1 MTRDSASETCSGTR
15 PRHVRDT
22 SPLGVV
28 RDSASDGLG
37 EVRFAKRELA
47 AAVRKSL
54 AELVAKKGD
63 SVLANRL
70 PTLRADRFVLQ
81 AA

>member
-1 MTRDSASETCSGTR
+1 MRDSASN
-15 PRHVRDT
+15 
-22 SPLGVV
+22 
-28 RDSASDGLG
+28 GLG